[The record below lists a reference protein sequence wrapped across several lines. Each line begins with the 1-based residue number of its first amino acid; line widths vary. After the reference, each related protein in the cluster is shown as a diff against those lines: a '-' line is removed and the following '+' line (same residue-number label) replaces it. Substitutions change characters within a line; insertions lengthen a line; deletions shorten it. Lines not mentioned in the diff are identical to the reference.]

1 MIAESNSR
9 GKRYGWESMLLM
21 FKYGL
26 EDIKINKFV
35 AKIGQENLKSIGMF
49 QKMKFEEAGRSE
61 VFKEITFERLIS
73 EDWIEWLES
82 EIDYKKVNYV
92 K

>member
-9 GKRYGWESMLLM
+9 GKRFGWESMLLM
-21 FKYGL
+21 LKYGL

-35 AKIGQENLKSIGMF
+35 AKIGQDNIKSIGMF
-49 QKMKFEEAGRSE
+49 QKMKFEEIGRSE
-61 VFKEITFERLIS
+61 VFKEITFERLTS
-73 EDWIEWLES
+73 EDWIEWLDS
-82 EIDYKKVNYV
+82 EINYKKVNYL